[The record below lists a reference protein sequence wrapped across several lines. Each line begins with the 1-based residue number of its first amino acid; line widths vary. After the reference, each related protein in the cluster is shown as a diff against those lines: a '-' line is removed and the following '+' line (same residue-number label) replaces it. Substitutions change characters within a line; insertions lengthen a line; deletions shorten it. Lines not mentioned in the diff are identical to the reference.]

1 MPIIC
6 PVPRRHL
13 RRPWHQPPWGH
24 AWDSHGSCVPA
35 LSHPQAQQQD
45 GCTSQ
50 RASSTHLLLLGI
62 TKKGRTGP
70 PGSHRLPGD
79 YRAAECPSG
88 PGPGAVRTLAFALCP
103 CLFSLLLLHKGTNH
117 HKKLH
122 VLEALPLGHCLFP
135 TRCLEGRATPA
146 GNGIFDRVHTDN
158 SKDASLQEEKQN

>member
-1 MPIIC
+1 MAPASLGTRMGQPRELC
-6 PVPRRHL
+6 PSSVPSPSPAAGWLHI
-13 RRPWHQPPWGH
+13 PESSFHPP
-24 AWDSHGSCVPA
+24 
-35 LSHPQAQQQD
+35 L
-45 GCTSQ
+45 
-50 RASSTHLLLLGI
+50 HLLLLGI
-62 TKKGRTGP
+62 AKTGRTGL

-79 YRAAECPSG
+79 YRAAECPSE

-122 VLEALPLGHCLFP
+122 VLETLPLGHCLFP